1 VRSRDHLLTSAY
13 PNDTSASDRT
23 IDSHVKRLRRKFQD
37 VDPAFDAIEAVYRAG
52 YRLRIDEA

>member
-1 VRSRDHLLTSAY
+1 
-13 PNDTSASDRT
+13 
-23 IDSHVKRLRRKFQD
+23 VKRLRRKFQD